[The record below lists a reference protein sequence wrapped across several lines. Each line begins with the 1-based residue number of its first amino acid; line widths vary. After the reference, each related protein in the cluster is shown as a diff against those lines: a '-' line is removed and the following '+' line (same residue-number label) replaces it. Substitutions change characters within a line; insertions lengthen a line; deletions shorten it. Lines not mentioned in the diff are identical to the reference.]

1 MYGGQVAITPW
12 WGSDPNLVQG
22 GLSLTAEAVTGD
34 FEYARAALVARVA
47 VPLPADMRLGLE
59 AGAGKGWGGLTT
71 QRMWHLGVPSSLR
84 GYDPRRLTGTSFVRA
99 RGELARTYS
108 FGSLSLFSDV
118 AWAGESESYRFEDAL
133 YSVGVGL
140 SLADGV
146 VRMDSAWGLR
156 QPRAYRFDLYLDAI
170 L

>member
-1 MYGGQVAITPW
+1 M
-12 WGSDPNLVQG
+12 
-22 GLSLTAEAVTGD
+22 
-34 FEYARAALVARVA
+34 RA
-47 VPLPADMRLGLE
+47 DIRLGLE

-71 QRMWHLGVPSSLR
+71 QRMWHLGGPSSLR
-84 GYDPRRLTGTSFVRA
+84 GYDLRRLTGTSFVRA

-118 AWAGESESYRFEDAL
+118 AWAGESESYHFEDAL

-140 SLADGV
+140 SLADGL

-156 QPRAYRFDLYLDAI
+156 QPRAYRFDLYLDTI